1 MQRFLDENPPAEVPE
16 KYKTPDWLFEKLE
29 KRDIHCNQCG
39 KFLFTTDKS
48 DGAAASEALTK
59 GFISKMPFFYGFP
72 GVVFFCCKDCCK
84 AWFQE
89 NVTKEQSDAGNKDV
103 QQLKA
108 SMEAGKPA
116 LLAGLQR
123 IQRIGEEFKKMNPH
137 VRSQMTNGG
146 RYYMPVVNGRDI
158 SETWFF
164 TKEGAMREL
173 REYLKRMI
181 EKQKHGNTENGE
193 D

>member
-1 MQRFLDENPPAEVPE
+1 M
-16 KYKTPDWLFEKLE
+16 K
-29 KRDIHCNQCG
+29 DIHCGQCG
-39 KFLFTTDKS
+39 KFLFSTDKS
-48 DGAAASEALTK
+48 DGGAAAEASDH
-59 GFISKMPFFYGFP
+59 GVISKMPLLFGIP
-72 GVVFFCCKDCCK
+72 GVFFFCGKDCCK
-84 AWFQE
+84 QWFQE
-89 NVTKEQSDAGNKDV
+89 HVSEQERKDGNERL

-116 LLAGLQR
+116 LLAGLQK

-164 TKEGAMREL
+164 TRQGAL
-173 REYLKRMI
+173 QALKEYLAKMI
-181 EKQKHGNTENGE
+181 KEQK
-193 D
+193 